1 MRISDWSSDVFSS
14 DLIVGAAIGLA
25 GEHGDF
31 RRGGLGIGEQQLGT
45 MLDNAA
51 IFLRGARQEAG
62 YIDESDDRN
71 VVAVAEMHE
80 PCAFAAGI
88 DVETAGQHHRLV
100 GDDTHGLPANTGET
114 GDRKSTRLN
123 SSH

>member
-1 MRISDWSSDVFSS
+1 M
-14 DLIVGAAIGLA
+14 
-25 GEHGDF
+25 F
-31 RRGGLGIGEQQLGT
+31 RRPPRSTRTDTIFPNT
-45 MLDNAA
+45 TRFRS

-71 VVAVAEMHE
+71 VVAVAETHE
-80 PCAFAAGI
+80 PRAFAAGI